1 MTFLKATLAKLC
13 FALLS
18 LIIFSNST
26 KAQTTLAAGEVAFT
40 GYIAADGANPD
51 RFTFVVLTAI
61 QANTVI
67 RFTDYG
73 WRTDLNAFN
82 SAATLESELV
92 YTAGSAYPAGTEI
105 QISGASATVIGGG
118 SAGTVVYSV
127 GAGFAAGN
135 LNLSSGGDQIL
146 AYQGS
151 FASPTFIA
159 GIHMNTQAAANGDP
173 NNTTDAAWD
182 GVIPALQITGSNSS
196 KPVSL
201 TAGTS
206 SLWIGTINAVSPFAT
221 EWDNGRFNCGP
232 DVSTAPLA
240 RAAINTAANWTIS
253 NTTPGFTIPTGCNY
267 MGVLSAP
274 GITGQPANSAI
285 CEGTNTSFGITA
297 TGATGYQ
304 WQVDNGGGFVNVTDN
319 ATYSGALTATLNITA
334 APFSLNGYLY
344 RCIASNG
351 SGSTNSNSATLT
363 ITALPVAPS
372 LLAKTPAT
380 VIVADGT
387 PVSAT
392 FNAGSGGT
400 GCADDFRYSIDGGAT
415 YLPYTPGANINTT
428 GLAATGGTVVIEG
441 RRAGCSSGCQGSYV
455 GLASWVVTPLPPA
468 ATTLVAGDIAFTSY
482 ASSYPTVPEDN
493 FSFVLLR
500 SVGAG
505 TTINFTNNG
514 WLSTNVLQSG
524 EETLTWTA
532 PAGGLIA
539 GTEIRITDLTA
550 TKSGGGNAGSVTGTG
565 LNLNTSGD
573 QILAYQG
580 PSGSPIFISAI
591 HMNVFTIGGGDP
603 VNTTAAAW
611 DGTANTPSSSALPT
625 GLTTGVNCIWI
636 GTQGVPASEFNNA
649 RYGNCAAAA
658 VSGPVTALRA
668 LLNNQANWITDDNTP
683 PSFVLP
689 TGCNYLGTACPT
701 ITVTNPGTTTGT
713 VGTAFS
719 QTFTASG
726 GAPAYTFTTV
736 SPLPTGITLSSGGVL
751 SGTPTQSGSFPIVV
765 TATDVNGCA
774 GDGATYT
781 LVISCQTI
789 TVSNPANASGTAGT
803 PFSETFTET
812 GSLGGA
818 TFTTASTLPLGI
830 ALSTA
835 GVLSGTPTQT
845 GTFPIVVTVTD
856 GNGCTGTGTTYNLV
870 IACAAYSITAT
881 PASQSRCS
889 GTAIQPI
896 LMSSTAGGTTFNWV
910 RDNVPTIGGSIPAS
924 GSGNIT
930 GNLVN
935 NTGAPV
941 TVTFTIT
948 PDLGGC
954 PATPVTATVTVN
966 PLPVALITGPGT
978 VGAVPNCQNS
988 DVVLSGAT
996 STGTGLTYA
1005 WGRSLFTTPFTAV
1018 GTAQTLPIE
1027 VGGNYLLTVT
1037 SADGCTDTA
1046 MTSVLVADYIFNGNL
1061 APGDAVQTGRLNR
1074 FAAIS
1079 TCAAPKGCP
1088 GIFTSTGSRLYDSY
1102 TVTNPYSTPVC
1113 ATIGITSFCST
1124 NIFCAAYLGAYDPN
1138 NQCVNYLAD
1147 GGSSFPTTGFYEATI
1162 PGNATITIVIHEVNP
1177 GAGCAGYRLSVHLP
1191 REGIIATPSA
1201 PYCSGTPITLTAPP
1215 ANNYSWTPGGATTQ
1229 TIVVNP
1235 PLGTTNYSV
1244 QSGFGN
1250 WGCVGDTSVTLVVGS
1265 NPDVNPVSNQFYCAG
1280 SSAGPIPFTG
1290 SVPGTTYNWTNT
1302 NTAIGL
1308 AASGTGDIPT
1318 FTATNAT
1325 GAPISGT
1332 ITVTPV
1338 NGPCTGT
1345 PITFTIT
1352 VANTPSI
1359 TGVTNDEIC
1368 APGGVV
1374 NLTAAGNGV
1383 INWYTAATGGNLV
1396 NTGTTFN
1403 PNISATTTYY
1413 VESQINEP
1421 AAQTVAMPGQSSTFP
1436 GNVRGYWFTAPVD
1449 FVMTGLF
1456 VPTTA
1461 SSGNQQVAVLKFN
1474 GNTPP
1479 PVFSATTNAFSTL
1492 FLTKANT
1499 SPGYI
1504 AVNIPIKA
1512 GEVIGVLGNRAD
1524 LNSYAPGDYNTTIFG
1539 QAVQMQRLG
1548 MQFPLSSTDPR
1559 DIWRE
1564 FGPSTS
1570 ISRIE
1575 FTYTSIA
1582 CSSSPRVPVT
1592 GTVNPLPVATA
1603 TPASQTVCSGP
1614 ITSIILT
1621 SSEPGTTYAW
1631 TRDNTVNVTGIAA
1644 SGTGDISGTLTNNTF
1659 VPQTVT
1665 FTITPTV
1672 TATGC
1677 VGAPITATVTVN
1689 AVPTITCPAN
1699 ITVNN
1704 TLGLCGNTITYT
1716 PTFTGI
1722 PVPAITYAFTGAT
1735 TASGSGDGSGSF
1747 FNVGATTVTITATNS
1762 CGFASCTFT
1771 VTVND
1776 TEPPIVTTGSIG
1788 SCYPSVAAAQ
1798 AAALAATSAT
1808 DNCPGVL
1815 TEVASTV
1822 GTCSAVITVTTTD
1835 VAGNSTAVTYNT
1847 RIDNTAPVI
1856 TCPAPV
1862 TVSCA
1867 SAVPAP
1873 DIASVTVTDNCPG
1886 AIIITWQGDVIS
1898 AQTCTNRYTVTRT
1911 YRATDVCGNFAECT
1925 QIITVN
1931 DQTAP
1936 TLTCP
1941 APVTVSCAAAVP
1953 VPDINSV
1960 TGVTDNCGGPV
1971 TVTHVSDV
1979 ISAQT
1984 CLNRYTITR
1993 TYRATDVCGN
2003 FAECTQIIT
2012 VNDQTPP
2019 VITCPA
2025 NITVN
2030 NTPNQ
2035 CGAIVNFTVTA
2046 TDNCAGAITITSV
2059 PASGSFFPVG
2069 TTTVTS
2075 TAVDAC
2081 GNTSTCTFTV
2091 TVVDVQPPVITCP
2104 ANITTGNNPGIC
2116 GAVVNFPLPTV
2127 SDNCP
2132 LPGGVTLNQNT
2143 NTTTIAFNTGI
2154 SCNAGATSFWRA
2166 YNLAS
2171 FPAVTGP
2178 LTINSVRFGIEVN
2191 NTGVGQ
2197 TMTVNLY
2204 NQTGAAFPGGTRTL
2218 IATGTVSIT
2227 AVANTFYTVN
2237 FGSAPTV
2244 PANAIIIVEV
2254 ATPVGGVFPAAN
2266 GLGESGPSYIS
2277 STACGVPNPVTL
2289 ASLGF
2294 TANHTIIGMSGTVPV
2309 VPPILVQTAGLPSGS
2324 TFPVGTTT
2332 NTFVA
2337 RDNAGNTSTCS
2348 FTVTVNDVEQPTI
2361 TCPANQVRNT
2371 DPGVCYATFPDPP
2384 GIPRPTFADNC
2395 AVTRLTWSMTG
2406 PGGTT
2411 TSPATGINYVP
2422 NNTQFLL
2429 NGTTGQGITTITYTA
2444 ADAAGNTRTCSF
2456 TVTVNDASIPV
2467 ISVQPA
2473 SVFVCEGGNAVF
2485 SVTATAGTGNPLGYQ
2500 WQQWN
2505 GSAWVNITGA
2515 TTSTLTIPAVA
2526 FTQNT
2531 NTYRV
2536 VLTGRC
2542 SVVNSAA
2549 ATLFVNPLPSVTL
2562 LTSIPPA
2569 LQPGQALNIT
2579 STVNPPGG
2587 TYAWFLNGQLLPTAL
2602 GSSLTNLTVD
2612 NQGTYRLVYTDL
2624 NGCVGTSAN
2633 LVISAFQSE
2642 KLWIYPNPNS
2652 GRFQIRF
2659 YNHVNEK
2666 ITINVYDMK
2675 GARIHQQV
2683 ETPSANYTRIDV
2695 NLGAGIPAGFYN
2707 VEVRGGNGALI
2718 GNKKIVVHHN

>member
-1 MTFLKATLAKLC
+1 M
-13 FALLS
+13 
-18 LIIFSNST
+18 
-26 KAQTTLAAGEVAFT
+26 
-40 GYIAADGANPD
+40 
-51 RFTFVVLTAI
+51 
-61 QANTVI
+61 
-67 RFTDYG
+67 
-73 WRTDLNAFN
+73 
-82 SAATLESELV
+82 
-92 YTAGSAYPAGTEI
+92 
-105 QISGASATVIGGG
+105 
-118 SAGTVVYSV
+118 
-127 GAGFAAGN
+127 
-135 LNLSSGGDQIL
+135 
-146 AYQGS
+146 
-151 FASPTFIA
+151 
-159 GIHMNTQAAANGDP
+159 
-173 NNTTDAAWD
+173 
-182 GVIPALQITGSNSS
+182 
-196 KPVSL
+196 
-201 TAGTS
+201 
-206 SLWIGTINAVSPFAT
+206 
-221 EWDNGRFNCGP
+221 
-232 DVSTAPLA
+232 
-240 RAAINTAANWTIS
+240 
-253 NTTPGFTIPTGCNY
+253 
-267 MGVLSAP
+267 
-274 GITGQPANSAI
+274 
-285 CEGTNTSFGITA
+285 
-297 TGATGYQ
+297 
-304 WQVDNGGGFVNVTDN
+304 
-319 ATYSGALTATLNITA
+319 
-334 APFSLNGYLY
+334 
-344 RCIASNG
+344 
-351 SGSTNSNSATLT
+351 
-363 ITALPVAPS
+363 
-372 LLAKTPAT
+372 
-380 VIVADGT
+380 
-387 PVSAT
+387 
-392 FNAGSGGT
+392 
-400 GCADDFRYSIDGGAT
+400 
-415 YLPYTPGANINTT
+415 
-428 GLAATGGTVVIEG
+428 
-441 RRAGCSSGCQGSYV
+441 
-455 GLASWVVTPLPPA
+455 
-468 ATTLVAGDIAFTSY
+468 
-482 ASSYPTVPEDN
+482 
-493 FSFVLLR
+493 
-500 SVGAG
+500 
-505 TTINFTNNG
+505 
-514 WLSTNVLQSG
+514 
-524 EETLTWTA
+524 
-532 PAGGLIA
+532 
-539 GTEIRITDLTA
+539 
-550 TKSGGGNAGSVTGTG
+550 
-565 LNLNTSGD
+565 
-573 QILAYQG
+573 
-580 PSGSPIFISAI
+580 
-591 HMNVFTIGGGDP
+591 
-603 VNTTAAAW
+603 
-611 DGTANTPSSSALPT
+611 
-625 GLTTGVNCIWI
+625 
-636 GTQGVPASEFNNA
+636 
-649 RYGNCAAAA
+649 
-658 VSGPVTALRA
+658 
-668 LLNNQANWITDDNTP
+668 
-683 PSFVLP
+683 
-689 TGCNYLGTACPT
+689 
-701 ITVTNPGTTTGT
+701 
-713 VGTAFS
+713 
-719 QTFTASG
+719 
-726 GAPAYTFTTV
+726 TTV
-736 SPLPTGITLSSGGVL
+736 HI
-751 SGTPTQSGSFPIVV
+751 
-765 TATDVNGCA
+765 
-774 GDGATYT
+774 
-781 LVISCQTI
+781 
-789 TVSNPANASGTAGT
+789 
-803 PFSETFTET
+803 
-812 GSLGGA
+812 
-818 TFTTASTLPLGI
+818 
-830 ALSTA
+830 
-835 GVLSGTPTQT
+835 
-845 GTFPIVVTVTD
+845 
-856 GNGCTGTGTTYNLV
+856 
-870 IACAAYSITAT
+870 
-881 PASQSRCS
+881 
-889 GTAIQPI
+889 
-896 LMSSTAGGTTFNWV
+896 
-910 RDNVPTIGGSIPAS
+910 
-924 GSGNIT
+924 
-930 GNLVN
+930 
-935 NTGAPV
+935 
-941 TVTFTIT
+941 
-948 PDLGGC
+948 
-954 PATPVTATVTVN
+954 
-966 PLPVALITGPGT
+966 
-978 VGAVPNCQNS
+978 
-988 DVVLSGAT
+988 
-996 STGTGLTYA
+996 
-1005 WGRSLFTTPFTAV
+1005 
-1018 GTAQTLPIE
+1018 
-1027 VGGNYLLTVT
+1027 
-1037 SADGCTDTA
+1037 
-1046 MTSVLVADYIFNGNL
+1046 ADYVFDGNL

-1074 FAAIS
+1074 FAVVS
-1079 TCAAPKGCP
+1079 TCAAPKACP
-1088 GIFTSTGSRLYDSY
+1088 GIFTSTGNRLYDAY
-1102 TVTNPYSTPVC
+1102 TVTNPYNTPVC
-1113 ATIGITSFCST
+1113 ATIGITSFCAT
-1124 NIFCAAYLGAYDPN
+1124 NIFSAAYLGAYDPN

-1147 GGSSFPTTGFYEATI
+1147 PGSSFTTTGYYEATI
-1162 PGNATITIVIHEVNP
+1162 PANATMTIIVHEVNT
-1177 GAGCAGYRLSVHLP
+1177 GTGCAGYRLSVHLP
-1191 REGIIATPSA
+1191 RAGITVSPAA

-1215 ANNYSWTPGGATTQ
+1215 ANNYTWTPGGATTQ
-1229 TIVVNP
+1229 AIVVNP

-1250 WGCVGDTSVTLVVGS
+1250 WGCVGDTSVNIVVGS
-1265 NPDVNPVSNQFYCAG
+1265 LPDVNAVTNQFYCAG
-1280 SSAGPIPFTG
+1280 SSAGPIVLTG

-1352 VANTPSI
+1352 VANTPTI

-1374 NLTAAGNGV
+1374 NLAAAGNGL

-1403 PNISATTTYY
+1403 PNITATTTYY

-1421 AAQTVAMPGQSSTFP
+1421 AAQTVAMPGQSGTFP
-1436 GNVRGYWFTAPVD
+1436 GSVRGYWFTAPVD

-1479 PVFSATTNAFSTL
+1479 PVFSATTNAFTTL

-1539 QAVQMQRLG
+1539 QAVQMQRMG

-1564 FGPSTS
+1564 FGPGTS

-1575 FTYTSIA
+1575 FTYTSIS

-1631 TRDNTVNVTGIAA
+1631 TRDNTVNVTGIPA

-1704 TLGLCGNTITYT
+1704 TPGVCGTIVTYT
-1716 PTFTGI
+1716 PAFTGI
-1722 PVPAITYAFTGAT
+1722 PIPTITYAFTGAT

-1747 FNVGATTVTITATNS
+1747 FNVGTTTVTITATNS
-1762 CGFASCTFT
+1762 CGFDDCTFT
-1771 VTVND
+1771 VTVID
-1776 TEPPIVTTGSIG
+1776 AEPPVVTTGTIG
-1788 SCYPSVAAAQ
+1788 SCYASVAAAE
-1798 AAALAATSAT
+1798 AAALAATTAT
-1808 DNCPGVL
+1808 DNCPGTL

-1835 VAGNSTAVTYNT
+1835 IAGNFTSVTYNT

-1867 SAVPAP
+1867 SAVPAA
-1873 DIASVTVTDNCPG
+1873 DILLVTVSDNCPG
-1886 AIIITWQGDVIS
+1886 AITVIHVGDVIS
-1898 AQTCTNRYTVTRT
+1898 AQTCANRFTVTRT
-1911 YRATDVCGNFAECT
+1911 YRATDGCGNFAECT
-1925 QIITVN
+1925 QVITVN
-1931 DQTAP
+1931 DQTPP

-1941 APVTVSCAAAVP
+1941 APITVSCANAVP
-1953 VPDINSV
+1953 APDVSLV
-1960 TGVTDNCGGPV
+1960 TGVSDNCAGTV

-2046 TDNCAGAITITSV
+2046 TDNCAGTVTITSV

-2091 TVVDVQPPVITCP
+2091 TVLDVQPPVITCP

-2191 NTGVGQ
+2191 NTGVAQ
-2197 TMTVNLY
+2197 TMTANLY

-2227 AVANTFYTVN
+2227 AAANTFYTVN
-2237 FGSAPTV
+2237 FASAPTV
-2244 PANAIIIVEV
+2244 PANSIIIVEV
-2254 ATPVGGVFPAAN
+2254 AAPVGGIFPAAN

-2294 TANHTIIGMSGTVPV
+2294 TANHTIIGMSGVVPV
-2309 VPPILVQTAGLPSGS
+2309 VPPILVQTGGLPSGS

-2361 TCPANQVRNT
+2361 TCPANQTRNT

-2411 TSPATGINYVP
+2411 TSPASGINYVP

-2429 NGTTGQGITTITYTA
+2429 NGTTGTGVTTITYTA

-2473 SVFVCEGGNAVF
+2473 TVFVCEGGNAVF
-2485 SVTATAGTGNPLGYQ
+2485 SVTATAGAGNPLAYQ

-2505 GSAWVNITGA
+2505 GSAWVNIGGA
-2515 TTSTLTIPAVA
+2515 TSSTLTIPAVA

-2569 LQPGQALNIT
+2569 IQPGQSLNIT
-2579 STVNPPGG
+2579 SNVNPPGG

-2602 GSSLTNLTVD
+2602 GSSLNNLTVD
-2612 NQGTYRLVYTDL
+2612 NLGTYRLVYTDL

-2642 KLWIYPNPNS
+2642 KLWIYPNPNT

-2659 YNHVNEK
+2659 FNHVNEQ

-2675 GARIHQQV
+2675 GSRVYQRAV
-2683 ETPSANYTRIDV
+2683 TPTANYNRIDV
-2695 NLGAGIPAGFYN
+2695 DLGTAIPAGFYI
-2707 VEVRGGNGALI
+2707 VEVRGGNGSLI
-2718 GNKKIVVHHN
+2718 GKKKIVVYHN

>member
-1 MTFLKATLAKLC
+1 M
-13 FALLS
+13 S
-18 LIIFSNST
+18 
-26 KAQTTLAAGEVAFT
+26 AGDLAFT
-40 GYIAADGANPD
+40 GYVSGGNGSTISD
-51 RFTFVVLTAI
+51 RFSFVLLVPVT
-61 QANTVI
+61 ANTVI

-73 WRTDLNAFN
+73 WRTDLNAF
-82 SAATLESELV
+82 SSGAALESEYVL
-92 YTAGSAYPAGTEI
+92 TISGALPAGTEI
-105 QISGASATVIGGG
+105 HITNNNITGDPTPTATLVGGG
-118 SAGTVVYSV
+118 SAGTIVVST
-127 GAGFAAGN
+127 GAGFLPGN
-135 LNLSSGGDQIL
+135 MALSTTGDQIF

-151 FASPTFIA
+151 FGSPTFIS
-159 GIHMNTQAAANGDP
+159 GIHKNSYNTLNGDP
-173 NNTTDAAWD
+173 ATTSAAFWD
-182 GVIPALQITGSNSS
+182 GVIASGSLNGSSSGKPAVLSDGVN
-196 KPVSL
+196 
-201 TAGTS
+201 A
-206 SLWIGTINAVSPFAT
+206 LWIGAVSPTPPLVT
-221 EWDNGRFNCGP
+221 EWDNAYFACGP
-232 DVSTAPLA
+232 DVSTAVLA
-240 RAAINTAANWTIS
+240 RAALNNQANWTKS
-253 NTTPGFTIPTGCNY
+253 DGAPAFTLPTGCNFL
-267 MGVLSAP
+267 GVLSAP
-274 GITGQPANSAI
+274 GISGQPSNSTI
-285 CEGTNTSFGITA
+285 CEAANTSFTITA

-304 WQVDNGGGFVNVTDN
+304 WQVDNGGGFANITDN

-334 APFSLNGYLY
+334 APLSLNGYLY
-344 RCIASNG
+344 RCVASNG
-351 SGSTNSNSATLT
+351 SGSTNSNSASLT
-363 ITALPVAPS
+363 ITPLPVAPT

-387 PVSAT
+387 PVSAS

-400 GCADDFRYSIDGGAT
+400 GCSDDFRYSTNGGLT
-415 YLPYTPGANINTT
+415 YLPYTPGSNISTT
-428 GLAATGGTVVIEG
+428 GLAANGGTVVIEG
-441 RRAGCSSGCQGSYV
+441 RRANCSSGCQGSYV
-455 GLASWVVTPLPPA
+455 GLASWVVTPIPVSPS
-468 ATTLVAGDIAFTSY
+468 TLAAGDIAFSSY

-493 FSFVLLR
+493 FAFVLLR

-505 TTINFTNNG
+505 TQINFTDNG

-524 EETLTWTA
+524 ETTLTWTA

-550 TKSGGGNAGSVTGTG
+550 TKTGGGNAGTVTGTA
-565 LNLNTSGD
+565 LNLSTSGD

-580 PSGSPIFISAI
+580 TAGAPTFISAI
-591 HMNVFTIGGGDP
+591 HMNVFTTAGGDP

-611 DGTANTPSSSALPT
+611 DGTANTTSSSALPS

-636 GTQGVPASEFNNA
+636 GTQGIAGSEFNNA
-649 RYGNCAAAA
+649 RYGNCAAAG

-668 LLNNQANWITDDNTP
+668 LLNNQNNWIKDDNTP
-683 PSFVLP
+683 PSFTLP

-701 ITVTNPGTTTGT
+701 ITVTNPGTATGT

-719 QTFTASG
+719 QTFTATG
-726 GAPAYTFTTV
+726 GAPAYTYTTA
-736 SPLPTGITLSSGGVL
+736 STLPTGITLSAGGVL
-751 SGTPTQSGSFPIVV
+751 SGTPTQSGTFPIVV
-765 TATDVNGCA
+765 TATDVNGCS
-774 GDGATYT
+774 GDGASYS

-789 TVSNPANASGTAGT
+789 TVTNPVNATGTSGT

-818 TFTTASTLPLGI
+818 SFTTASTLPNGI
-830 ALSTA
+830 TLSTA
-835 GVLSGTPTQT
+835 GVLSGTPTQN

-856 GNGCTGTGTTYNLV
+856 GNGCTGTSATYTLV
-870 IACAAYSITAT
+870 INCPTITMTAT
-881 PASQSRCS
+881 PASQNRCS
-889 GTAIQPI
+889 GTNISIITFSSAISG
-896 LMSSTAGGTTFNWV
+896 LSYDWT
-910 RDNVPTIGGSIPAS
+910 RDNVGIVGGNIPAN
-924 GSGNIT
+924 GSGNISGFFT
-930 GNLVN
+930 N
-935 NTGAPV
+935 NTASPI

-948 PDLGGC
+948 PTIGSCTG
-954 PATPVTATVTVN
+954 TPITATVTVD
-966 PLPVALITGPGT
+966 PLPLAQITST
-978 VGAVPNCQNS
+978 GAINGGANCQNS
-988 DVVLSGAT
+988 DMVLSGAS
-996 STGTGLTYA
+996 STGSGLTYA
-1005 WGRSLFTTPFTAV
+1005 WGRSLFTNPFTPV

-1027 VGGNYLLTVT
+1027 IGGNYLLTVT
-1037 SADGCTDTA
+1037 NSYGCIDTA
-1046 MTSVLVADYIFNGNL
+1046 MTSAHIADYVFNGNL
-1061 APGDAVQTGRLNR
+1061 ATGDATQTGRLNR
-1074 FAAIS
+1074 FAVVS
-1079 TCAAPKGCP
+1079 TCGAPKACP
-1088 GIFTSTGSRLYDSY
+1088 GTFTTTGSRLYDAY
-1102 TVTNPYSTPVC
+1102 TVTNPYNTPVC
-1113 ATIGITSFCST
+1113 ATIGITSFCGTS
-1124 NIFCAAYLGAYDPN
+1124 IFSVAYLGAYNPTSL
-1138 NQCVNYLAD
+1138 CTNYLAD
-1147 GGSSFPTTGFYEATI
+1147 PGSSFVATGFYEATI
-1162 PGNATITIVIHEVNP
+1162 PANATITVIVHEVNT
-1177 GAGCAGYRLSVHLP
+1177 GTGCAGYRLSVNVP
-1191 REGIIATPSA
+1191 REGITVSPAA

-1215 ANNYSWTPGGATTQ
+1215 ANNYTWTPGGATTQ
-1229 TIVVNP
+1229 AIVVNP
-1235 PLGTTNYSV
+1235 PLGNNTYSV

-1250 WGCVGDTSVTLVVGS
+1250 WGCVGDTSVTITVGS
-1265 NPDVNPVSNQFYCAG
+1265 LPDVNAVSNQYYCEG
-1280 SSAGPIPFTG
+1280 STAGPIALTG

-1308 AASGTGDIPT
+1308 AASGTGDIPS
-1318 FTATNAT
+1318 FTATNGT
-1325 GAPISGT
+1325 GVAISGT

-1338 NGPCTGT
+1338 NGPCTGN
-1345 PITFTIT
+1345 PITFTIS
-1352 VANTPSI
+1352 VSPLAAI
-1359 TGVTNDEIC
+1359 TGVTDDAVC

-1374 NLTAAGNGV
+1374 NLAAAGSGN
-1383 INWYTAATGGNLV
+1383 INWYNALTGGIVV
-1396 NTGTTFN
+1396 NSGNTYT
-1403 PNISATTTYY
+1403 PNITSTTTYY
-1413 VESQINEP
+1413 VEALAPP
-1421 AAQTVAMPGQSSTFP
+1421 AAAATNLTMPAQSNTFP
-1436 GNVRGYWFTAPVD
+1436 GNVRGYVFTAPTD
-1449 FVMTGLF
+1449 FVMTSLY
-1456 VPTTA
+1456 VPTDA
-1461 SSGNQQVAVLKFN
+1461 SSASQSIAVVKFN
-1474 GNTPP
+1474 GNVPP
-1479 PVFSATTNAFSTL
+1479 PIFSATTNAFTVVFFTRS
-1492 FLTKANT
+1492 NPT
-1499 SPGYI
+1499 SGRIPC
-1504 AVNIPIKA
+1504 NIPVAA
-1512 GEVIGVLGNRAD
+1512 GEVIGLLGYRGT
-1524 LNSYAPGDYNTTIFG
+1524 LNSYGPGDYNTTIAGFP
-1539 QAVQMQRLG
+1539 VQLQRLG
-1548 MQFPLSSTDPR
+1548 MQFPLTTTDPR

-1564 FGPSTS
+1564 PGAGTS

-1575 FTYTSIA
+1575 FEYAASQSCTSA
-1582 CSSSPRVPVT
+1582 PRVPVT
-1592 GTVNPLPVATA
+1592 GTVNPQPVATA
-1603 TPASQTVCSGP
+1603 TPSSQTVCSGP
-1614 ITSIILT
+1614 ITTIVL
-1621 SSEPGTTYAW
+1621 SSTEPGTTYTW
-1631 TRDNTVNVTGIAA
+1631 TRDNTANVTGIAA
-1644 SGTGDISGTLTNNTF
+1644 SGTGDISGTLTNITT

-1665 FTITPTV
+1665 FTITPTI

-1677 VGAPITATVTVN
+1677 VGAPITATVIVN

-1699 ITVNN
+1699 ITLNN
-1704 TLGLCGNTITYT
+1704 TTGICGRVVTYT

-1722 PVPAITYAFTGAT
+1722 PVPAITYSFTGAT
-1735 TASGSGDGSGSF
+1735 IASGSGDGSGSL
-1747 FNVGATTVTITATNS
+1747 FNVGTTTVTLTATNT
-1762 CGFASCTFT
+1762 CGAASCSFT
-1771 VTVND
+1771 VTIND
-1776 TEPPIVTTGSIG
+1776 TEPPIVTTGTIG
-1788 SCYPSVAAAQ
+1788 SCYASVSAAE

-1808 DNCPGVL
+1808 DNCPGTL

-1835 VAGNSTAVTYNT
+1835 IAGNSTAVTYNT
-1847 RIDNTAPVI
+1847 RIDNTAPII

-1867 SAVPAP
+1867 SAVPAA
-1873 DIASVTVTDNCPG
+1873 DILAVTVTDNCPG
-1886 AIIITWQGDVIS
+1886 AITVIHVGDVIS
-1898 AQTCTNRYTVTRT
+1898 AQTCANRFTVTRT
-1911 YRATDVCGNFAECT
+1911 YRATDGCGNFAECT

-1931 DQTAP
+1931 DQTPP

-1953 VPDINSV
+1953 APDINSV
-1960 TGVTDNCGGPV
+1960 TGVSDNCAGVV
-1971 TVTHVSDV
+1971 TVTWQGDV

-1984 CLNRYTITR
+1984 CLNRYTVTR

-2046 TDNCAGAITITSV
+2046 TDNCAGTITITSV

-2127 SDNCP
+2127 TDNCP

-2191 NTGVGQ
+2191 NTGVAQ

-2227 AVANTFYTVN
+2227 AAANTFYTVN
-2237 FGSAPTV
+2237 FATAPTV

-2277 STACGVPNPVTL
+2277 SSACGVPNPVTL

-2361 TCPANQVRNT
+2361 SCPANQTRNT

-2411 TSPATGINYVP
+2411 TSPTTGINYVP

-2429 NGTTGQGITTITYTA
+2429 NGTTGQGVTTITYTA

-2473 SVFVCEGGNAVF
+2473 TVFVCDGGNAVF
-2485 SVTATAGTGNPLGYQ
+2485 SVTATAGAGNPLAYQ

-2515 TTSTLTIPAVA
+2515 TSSTLTIPAVA

-2542 SVVNSAA
+2542 SIVNSAA

-2569 LQPGQALNIT
+2569 LQPGQSLNIT
-2579 STVNPPGG
+2579 SNVNPPGG

-2602 GSSLTNLTVD
+2602 GSSLNNLTVD

-2642 KLWIYPNPNS
+2642 KLWIYPNPNT

-2659 YNHVNEK
+2659 YNHVNEQ
-2666 ITINVYDMK
+2666 ITINVYPIGS
-2675 GARIHQQV
+2675 GARIYQQTV
-2683 ETPSANYTRIDV
+2683 TPTANYTRIDV
-2695 NLGAGIPAGFYN
+2695 NLGAGIPAGFYM
-2707 VEVRGGNGALI
+2707 VEVRGGNGGLI
-2718 GNKKIVVHHN
+2718 GTKKIVVHH